1 MKSGIVYLDKKVGM
15 TTLKDEYT
23 IRKNFHTDK
32 TGHGGTLDPF
42 ASGLVLIGINKGTKV
57 LPFYENKKK
66 TYRALLQLGEQRDTG
81 DKDGKTVLAQ
91 AYRIHE
97 ENEIQDVLHS
107 FLGESEQLPPMYSA
121 LKKNGVP
128 LYKFAYKGIEVE
140 RKPRKI
146 QIDAISLVHYNPE
159 KGTIEFEVKVS
170 KGTYIRVLG
179 EDIAKKLREVG
190 YLTALRRTAV
200 GNISVSEAKKAEDIK
215 ESDIVPIREIFQDL
229 PQVRI
234 DEDQMKRVQNGTD
247 MKLTPAQLDFSSPA
261 MILVCDSEGEG
272 LALYQKADGTW
283 YKSFKQFI

>member
-1 MKSGIVYLDKKVGM
+1 MKNGIVYLDKKVGM

-23 IRKNFHTDK
+23 IRKNFGTDK

-66 TYRALLQLGEQRDTG
+66 TYKALLQLGEKRDTG
-81 DKDGKTVLAQ
+81 DKDGKTIESRPFKVHSEEEIKEVLS
-91 AYRIHE
+91 
-97 ENEIQDVLHS
+97 S
-107 FLGESEQLPPMYSA
+107 FLGESDQLPPMYSA

-140 RKPRKI
+140 RKKRKI
-146 QIDAISLVHYNPE
+146 QIDSISLLSYDPS
-159 KGTIEFEVKVS
+159 KGEIEFEVKVS

-179 EDIAKKLREVG
+179 EDIAAKLGELG

-200 GNISVSEAKKAEDIK
+200 GTISVSQAKKAEDIG
-215 ESDIVPIREIFQDL
+215 ESDIIGIREIFQDL
-229 PQVRI
+229 PQVLL
-234 DEDQMKRVQNGTD
+234 DEDQKKRVVNGTD
-247 MKLTPAQLDFSSPA
+247 IKLSPVQLAFSSPA
-261 MILVCDSEGEG
+261 MVLVYDSDGEG
-272 LALYQKADGTW
+272 LALYQKADGAW